1 MQSRGVE
8 IPMAEGL
15 SESMSRVVA
24 ACRGDFVA
32 LVSTWAVK
40 LEAVLRIKDAIC
52 LNFVS
57 TGQKKTA
64 SFLWGGWE
72 EKDLLFVLTFCP
84 ASERLYAVEQ
94 LTIHSRFF
102 TPPHLRCVGVKLAE
116 ASWDF
121 LYEKFF
127 RTILLGRLRSERQ
140 EPHPIEDPVIIL
152 ELFDRLSEEENR
164 SREAM
169 RRSESKT

>member
-8 IPMAEGL
+8 IPIAEGL
-15 SESMSRVVA
+15 SKSMSRVVA

-40 LEAVLRIKDAIC
+40 LEAVSRIEDAIC
-52 LNFVS
+52 LNLIP

-84 ASERLYAVEQ
+84 ASGLPDSVEQ
-94 LTIHSRFF
+94 FTIHSRFF
-102 TPPHLRCVGVKLAE
+102 TPP
-116 ASWDF
+116 
-121 LYEKFF
+121 
-127 RTILLGRLRSERQ
+127 
-140 EPHPIEDPVIIL
+140 
-152 ELFDRLSEEENR
+152 
-164 SREAM
+164 
-169 RRSESKT
+169 